1 MANKVKKKIGSK
13 QNKPKQNV
21 KRGTEPIQSDS
32 PLTFNF
38 SKKHWMKSVN
48 IKSFTNK
55 LKGQDMFSEY
65 IFELFHNLIPV
76 IHEHGDI
83 MIRSAGTGSWIH
95 CHPIENEEL
104 DLALSIVESVHG
116 HQFKDASDGSKLWQ
130 FGVSGGIRLIAIHNY
145 KDNYLTP
152 LFVDYHHQIYPSE
165 KHNQKD
171 INKYPFCPIDS
182 YS

>member
-1 MANKVKKKIGSK
+1 MAKRTRKKIGSK

-21 KRGTEPIQSDS
+21 KRGTDPIQSDS

-38 SKKHWMKSVN
+38 SKRQWMKTVSIN
-48 IKSFTNK
+48 SFTNK
-55 LKGQDMFSEY
+55 LKDEEMFSEY
-65 IFELFHNLIPV
+65 IFDLFYNLIPA
-76 IHEHGDI
+76 IQEHGNT
-83 MIRSAGTGSWIH
+83 MIKSGGTGSWKH

-116 HQFKDASDGSKLWQ
+116 HQFKNVNDGSKLWQ
-130 FGVSGGIRLIAIHNY
+130 FGVSGGIRLIVIHNY
-145 KDNYLTP
+145 TDNYLTP

-165 KHNQKD
+165 KHNQKN
-171 INKYPFCPIDS
+171 INRYPFCPIEK